1 MTNKKRKLIV
11 IEKSKTYTRSLNM
24 TTKLIIKPNDRKEIV
39 AIKSGFFLFHEKGFQ
54 SIFIFLM
61 ALIWKIINNSG
72 KIPI

>member
-1 MTNKKRKLIV
+1 
-11 IEKSKTYTRSLNM
+11 M

-39 AIKSGFFLFHEKGFQ
+39 AIKSGFFLFHKKGFQ